1 MDKEWVYMYNW
12 ILCSLKSEGNLAIET
27 TSMIGELYANW
38 NKPDTEKQ
46 IL

>member
-27 TSMIGELYANW
+27 SMTGGLYANW

-46 IL
+46 TL